1 MPKLRCPYCHKTF
14 EQDPAPTHCPHCEKA
29 FVVPPKLRKTTFRQ
43 RQRMRDKIARESD
56 RQRRDQIAPEDL
68 RLGRRPGV
76 LGGILLILLLIG
88 GLLVGRANRMT
99 VPEAAQRISRE
110 AQAGRDLYAL
120 RVALEHF
127 REATGRYPTDE
138 EGLKALVVDPGVP
151 GWSGN
156 YVTLVKPDPWRTP
169 YRYALTPDG
178 PDVRSCGPDRQP
190 FTPDDI
196 LPDPVSE

>member
-14 EQDPAPTHCPHCEKA
+14 VQDTHCPHCEKA
-29 FVVPPKLRKTTFRQ
+29 FVVPPKLRKTTFRE
-43 RQRMRDKIARESD
+43 RQRMRDRIAREFA

-68 RLGRRPGV
+68 RLGRRPAV
-76 LGGILLILLLIG
+76 LGSILLALLLIG
-88 GLLVGRANRMT
+88 GLLVGRANRIIAP
-99 VPEAAQRISRE
+99 VEVQRFSRE
-110 AQAGRDLYAL
+110 AQAERELYAL
-120 RVALEHF
+120 KAALERF

-156 YVTLVKPDPWRTP
+156 YVNVVKPDPWRTP

-178 PDVRSCGPDRQP
+178 PELRSCGPDRQP

-196 LPDPVSE
+196 LPGE